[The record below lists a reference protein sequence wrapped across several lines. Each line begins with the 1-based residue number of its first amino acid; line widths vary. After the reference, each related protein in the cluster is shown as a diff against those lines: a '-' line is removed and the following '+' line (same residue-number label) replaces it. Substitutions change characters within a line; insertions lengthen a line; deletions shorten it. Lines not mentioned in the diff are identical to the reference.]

1 VRTTEIHR
9 RGDNFG
15 DHTTKYLQLVYNRID
30 RCCTVRSAGEYNTM
44 GVCMRNVVSK
54 VWVIGWLLV
63 ISILL
68 FGVDGF
74 QYGYGLAGLSQ
85 PSNRL
90 FSRISHKHTARM
102 HHHHVSKLRILSS
115 QGDSAGAGG
124 SGNIN
129 MDLVKTLRERTGAG
143 FTTCKQ
149 ALIDCNGDITA
160 AIDYMRKKGTAI
172 ALKKEVRST
181 NCGLIGCAISDDRKC
196 AGIVEMNSE
205 TDFVT
210 RNDIFLELIGVAAKA
225 IASNPMN
232 GAGGV
237 TVDWASKLPADTSG
251 SKETIHDRVVHAIST
266 VGENIVMNRPAQIRV
281 SSGIVAAYV
290 HNAIRSDVAGKIGV
304 VLGLQSESS
313 NLEQSKLDE
322 LSVIGRA
329 LCLHIAAQSP
339 EVLTTDQVSPEA
351 IEKEKAIIQ
360 HQATEAKIN
369 EKKMPFYVEGKLKKY
384 YEQVCLMEQKLDMDN
399 SKTVRKYLQE
409 IGTKMGSPI
418 HVTSFY
424 RYVVGE

>member
-1 VRTTEIHR
+1 
-9 RGDNFG
+9 
-15 DHTTKYLQLVYNRID
+15 
-30 RCCTVRSAGEYNTM
+30 M
-44 GVCMRNVVSK
+44 GVCMQNVVSN
-54 VWVIGWLLV
+54 VWVIWWLLV

-68 FGVDGF
+68 FGF
-74 QYGYGLAGLSQ
+74 QYGYGLGGPSQ
-85 PSNRL
+85 SSNRL
-90 FSRISHKHTARM
+90 FARISHKHTARM
-102 HHHHVSKLRILSS
+102 HHHHHVSKLRIFSS
-115 QGDSAGAGG
+115 QSDSATATAGG

-129 MDLVKTLRERTGAG
+129 IDLVKTLRERTGAG

-172 ALKKEVRST
+172 ALKKGVRST

-339 EVLTTDQVSPEA
+339 EVLTIDQVSSEA

-418 HVTSFY
+418 QVTSFY